1 MRVYKTPEIRNVAV
15 VGHDARASTREVL
28 PLAPWPTT
36 ATLRISGVL
45 YTRIGAR
52 YSGRG
57 YGNMNPASAGRLD
70 GRRDGRVLP
79 RVRGRRL
86 ELQTHQ
92 TPDQHDRAGQHEGAA
107 RAKPVV
113 RPPRAEGPETPAQG
127 RERLG
132 GAENRPL
139 LRRVRIHGHEPR
151 GRRCE
156 QAVGERQRH
165 GPAVDPETAVHER
178 YHGDAHSHPE

>member
-15 VGHDARASTREVL
+15 VGHGASGKTSLVDALAS
-28 PLAPWPTT
+28 WPTT

-70 GRRDGRVLP
+70 GRRDERVLP

-86 ELQTHQ
+86 QLQTHQ

-107 RAKPVV
+107 RAEPVV
-113 RPPRAEGPETPAQG
+113 RPARAEGPETPAQG

-132 GAENRPL
+132 GAEDRPL
-139 LRRVRIHGHEPR
+139 LCRVRIDGHQPR

-165 GPAVDPETAVHER
+165 GPAVDPETAGHER
-178 YHGDAHSHPE
+178 DHGDAHSHPE